1 MKQLLFEI
9 YIALR
14 YTYPPEE
21 AKSIFNDL
29 LDALKPF
36 RF

>member
-14 YTYPPEE
+14 YTYSPEE
-21 AKSIFNDL
+21 AKSIFNEL
-29 LDALKPF
+29 LTVINL
-36 RF
+36 